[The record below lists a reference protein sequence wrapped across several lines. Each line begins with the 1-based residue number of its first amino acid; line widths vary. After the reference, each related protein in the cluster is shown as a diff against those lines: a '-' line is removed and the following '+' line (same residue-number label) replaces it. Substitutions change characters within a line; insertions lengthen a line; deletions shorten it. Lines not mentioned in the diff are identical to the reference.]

1 MKAKNFLPLLVVILL
16 SSLFLVCS
24 SSDEAG
30 RFSKEKADSTMTA
43 ANKTPADSVAKRVET
58 QLPEKQVVIKDTTSK
73 IAETEKLKEALY
85 SVQLGAFKEIKNV
98 EKFEKMVKND
108 FPGIFMKTEPDD
120 ASKTYKVTIGKFE
133 AKQDAYK
140 LRDYC
145 VEKGYKDAWV
155 ITIPK

>member
-1 MKAKNFLPLLVVILL
+1 MKTNYFLPVLFVVLL
-16 SSLFLVCS
+16 SSLFIVCS
-24 SSDEAG
+24 SSQEAG
-30 RFSKEKADSTMTA
+30 RFSKEKSDSTLT
-43 ANKTPADSVAKRVET
+43 ANKTAPVDTVVKRVET
-58 QLPEKQVVIKDTTSK
+58 QVPEKQVVVKDTTSK
-73 IAETEKLKEALY
+73 TAETEKLKEAFY

-108 FPGIFMKTEPDD
+108 FPGIFMKTDPDE
-120 ASKTYKVTIGKFE
+120 ASKTFKVTIGKFE
-133 AKQDAYK
+133 VKQDAYK